1 MSSVPT
7 RHARFAL
14 LLGLC
19 VGSFAQDSDAS
30 LRRRFESLLQ
40 ASFPSTRCP
49 GLSVAVARGNRI
61 VFSGSAGL
69 ADIEQNVAMTAD
81 RAHRLASLSK
91 PITGTIVMD
100 LVEQGKVTLDS
111 NVRQYLPELPPAYDG
126 VTLRRLLDHQSGV
139 RGYTDPLAIA
149 FSVTH
154 FPTSRDAMKSFL
166 SIPLAFEPG
175 TKLEYSSLS
184 FTVAAAV
191 LEAVTGRSFQDLSAD
206 FFTRHNI
213 GGFFLD
219 DPLAIVPK
227 RVRGYLVDPKS
238 SITLNDGRVVKRD
251 YLAGTS
257 GAITNARFYDISNRY
272 AAGGFISSAADLLQ
286 FTIAVA
292 TGKILKPETVQSMW
306 TAQSLP
312 SGRQDPIWDRLGR
325 FGLQGK
331 SHGRNEWIRAVDYDV
346 SPLLPSNR
354 RRRRAVV

>member
-1 MSSVPT
+1 MSSVPP

-30 LRRRFESLLQ
+30 LRPKIREPS
-40 ASFPSTRCP
+40 AGEFPRDP
-49 GLSVAVARGNRI
+49 VPRIIGGRGVGNRI

-100 LVEQGKVTLDS
+100 LVEQRKVKLDT

-166 SIPLAFEPG
+166 SIPLALSPG
-175 TKLEYSSLS
+175 PNLNTISKLH
-184 FTVAAAV
+184 
-191 LEAVTGRSFQDLSAD
+191 R
-206 FFTRHNI
+206 
-213 GGFFLD
+213 
-219 DPLAIVPK
+219 
-227 RVRGYLVDPKS
+227 
-238 SITLNDGRVVKRD
+238 
-251 YLAGTS
+251 
-257 GAITNARFYDISNRY
+257 
-272 AAGGFISSAADLLQ
+272 
-286 FTIAVA
+286 
-292 TGKILKPETVQSMW
+292 
-306 TAQSLP
+306 
-312 SGRQDPIWDRLGR
+312 
-325 FGLQGK
+325 
-331 SHGRNEWIRAVDYDV
+331 
-346 SPLLPSNR
+346 
-354 RRRRAVV
+354 